1 MQWGVDRDFGKGI
14 ALHPGQLNSENAVQA
29 GREHLTASAPASAAW
44 GDDRPSVRTTVLRRL
59 ATRTIDLRAELLASE
74 RDPRQGTINGVDCG
88 AGSRKWF
95 FCAIPK
101 GMADTTFQA

>member
-1 MQWGVDRDFGKGI
+1 MASNRVFPSSDPGLDRPGSSPCACPHKHLLHCYPGGVDRDFGKGI

-74 RDPRQGTINGVDCG
+74 RD
-88 AGSRKWF
+88 
-95 FCAIPK
+95 
-101 GMADTTFQA
+101 